1 MSAAARVLMFSGE
14 LASSREIDSCW
25 ETLAV
30 SAVVRPSSGVTSLTS
45 RAPPGGVETWSGCVG
60 AGMRGSAG
68 TGGAAGNTNRYAQRM
83 TQIAVKLPDELVR
96 ELDELVAQGHYS
108 SRSSAV
114 RRAVEMIVSRQRRD
128 ALEEAYAKGY
138 RQAPESENEL
148 AEAKRLAAQ
157 AIDDEPWEKWW

>member
-14 LASSREIDSCW
+14 LAGQREIDSCW

-83 TQIAVKLPDELVR
+83 TQSTMNLRHPYANSTSWLPR
-96 ELDELVAQGHYS
+96 GITG
-108 SRSSAV
+108 AV
-114 RRAVEMIVSRQRRD
+114 RPPSGGRWR
-128 ALEEAYAKGY
+128 
-138 RQAPESENEL
+138 
-148 AEAKRLAAQ
+148 
-157 AIDDEPWEKWW
+157 